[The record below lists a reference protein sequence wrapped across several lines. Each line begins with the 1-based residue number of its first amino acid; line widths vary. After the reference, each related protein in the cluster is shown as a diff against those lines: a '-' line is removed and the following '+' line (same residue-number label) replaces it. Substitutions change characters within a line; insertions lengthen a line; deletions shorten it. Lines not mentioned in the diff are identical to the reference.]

1 MSMKK
6 FLVIIMAAV
15 LVLFASGCDTNKG
28 APLEVWEELNGS
40 FVRDNSGGRHANV
53 AALAMKYLSNGCV
66 MFEFRL
72 LDSDSAADDFSH
84 DVLIPGVLIVDENG
98 AGTYETT
105 PDALI
110 PFAIDFKLS
119 KDGQQVTVTHTGDL
133 VVSPDG
139 EYMLWNIGVDV
150 SSSSANAIIG
160 HLPTAAT
167 SLNSNIGAYTVNYP
181 ESLVAGWFYVVEATF
196 DDTGAVLAKFL
207 IAKDLSAVWRA
218 DDDIEPALIF
228 GSAQPMM
235 DGEVFLWAD
244 DDIYSDSEE
253 GEITYDIYFSPSP
266 VVSAVIDSGISMAAN
281 TSGKLS
287 AILPWELPYTITAK
301 SSAGNVA
308 EVDINGIVRA
318 LAEGEATI
326 EGVILV
332 EDGEKAFSI
341 DIFVTNELE
350 QEEVVN

>member
-1 MSMKK
+1 MKSMKK
-6 FLVIIMAAV
+6 FLVIAAV
-15 LVLFASGCDTNKG
+15 LVLFAAGCDTNKG

-40 FVRDNSGGRHANV
+40 FVRDNSGGKHANA

-72 LDSDSAADDFSH
+72 LDSAGAADDFSH

-98 AGTYETT
+98 AGTYETN

-110 PFAIDFKLS
+110 PFAINFQLS
-119 KDGQQVTVTHTGDL
+119 KDGQQVAVTHTGEL

-139 EYMLWNIGVDV
+139 EYTLWNIGVDV
-150 SSSSANAIIG
+150 STSSANTIIE
-160 HLPTAAT
+160 HLPAAAT

-181 ESLVAGWFYVVEATF
+181 ESLVADWFYVVEATF
-196 DDTGAVLAKFL
+196 DDTGAVLSKFL

-218 DDDIEPALIF
+218 DEDIEPVLIF

-235 DGEVFLWAD
+235 EAETFLWAD
-244 DDIYSDSEE
+244 GDTYGDSEE
-253 GEITYDIYFSPSP
+253 SEITDDIYFSPSP
-266 VVSAVIDSGISMAAN
+266 IVSAIIESGISMAAN

-287 AILPWELPYTITAK
+287 AVLPWELPYTITAK

-308 EVDINGIVRA
+308 EVENGVVRA

-326 EGVILV
+326 DGVITV

-350 QEEVVN
+350 QEELVN